1 MAATLISEITALRD
15 HLARQRSTGGRLAL
29 VPTMGALHEGHLAL
43 IDSARQAADLVV
55 VSIFVNPLQFRPGE
69 DLARYPR
76 QLEQDVALAEARGA
90 DVIFAPAV
98 EEMYAQG
105 EQIRVVAGELASRWE
120 GASRPGH
127 FDGVL
132 TVVAKLFNIVQPD
145 LAVFGR
151 KDLQQ
156 ATLIARMIA
165 ELNFPVELVLVPTVR
180 DADGVALS
188 SRNAF
193 LSPAERELA
202 RRIPASLAAADAAWR
217 DEEQHPVR
225 LEAAIRNVLGTDP
238 ALVIDYIA
246 VVDPD
251 RLEPVETVVP
261 GTVIAVAVRV
271 GTTRLIDNTVT
282 GE

>member
-217 DEEQHPVR
+217 DGEQHPVR
-225 LEAAIRNVLGTDP
+225 LEAAIRDVLGTDP

>member
-217 DEEQHPVR
+217 DGEQHPVR